1 MAVSLVFVD
10 AEKRAATAVLQFLL
24 VVATSAP
31 PAFAARVGELLDQQL
46 EAIVSSTFGVRRGLY
61 SAGTYTSLFGDGDG
75 AGDVIV
81 CAGGGAQC
89 E

>member
-1 MAVSLVFVD
+1 MPRLIAPADAVSPVFVD
-10 AEKRAATAVLQFLL
+10 AEKASGDSVLQFLL

-61 SAGTYTSLFGDGDG
+61 TAGTYTSSFR
-75 AGDVIV
+75 
-81 CAGGGAQC
+81 
-89 E
+89 